1 MKQHHFVQPP
11 GPLGPFASRYRVH
24 LEAQGYRF
32 GVVQHRMTQLSQ
44 LSRWLEANSL
54 AAVELD
60 EAQIVLFTSERR
72 AGGAKTLTKPTSF
85 QLPLSFLRVIGVVPE
100 RATGQGLFDELLARY
115 ARYLAQERGLCPK
128 TVTAHLVAARR
139 FCATFRDRG
148 ELEALGAAGVIS
160 YVMGAKN
167 TFRPRAVEHV
177 VTGLR
182 SFLRYLYLSDTIEVD
197 LVPAVPK
204 LASRRPAPQPPALTE
219 AELSR
224 LLRSCDRRRG
234 QGRRDYALLI
244 SVSRLGLRAGEIAA
258 LSLDDLDWRHGE
270 VVVRGKGNHH
280 ERLPLPCEVGEALA
294 AYLFRG
300 RPSPTVPT
308 RVVFLRSRAPWSPL
322 NLSGVQA
329 VVNRASTRA
338 GLARFGPRRLRHTTA
353 SRMRQAGL
361 SLAEVAQ
368 VMRHH
373 DTRVT
378 TVYVDVEDAALADLA
393 RPWPGSRS

>member
-1 MKQHHFVQPP
+1 M
-11 GPLGPFASRYRVH
+11 
-24 LEAQGYRF
+24 
-32 GVVQHRMTQLSQ
+32 
-44 LSRWLEANSL
+44 
-54 AAVELD
+54 
-60 EAQIVLFTSERR
+60 
-72 AGGAKTLTKPTSF
+72 
-85 QLPLSFLRVIGVVPE
+85 
-100 RATGQGLFDELLARY
+100 
-115 ARYLAQERGLCPK
+115 
-128 TVTAHLVAARR
+128 
-139 FCATFRDRG
+139 
-148 ELEALGAAGVIS
+148 
-160 YVMGAKN
+160 
-167 TFRPRAVEHV
+167 
-177 VTGLR
+177 TGLR
-182 SFLRYLYLSDTIEVD
+182 SFLRYLYLSDTVGVD

-234 QGRRDYALLI
+234 QGRRDYALLMAM
-244 SVSRLGLRAGEIAA
+244 SRLGLRAGEIAA

-280 ERLPLPCEVGEALA
+280 ERLPLPCEVGEAVA

-353 SRMRQAGL
+353 SRMREAGL

-373 DTRVT
+373 DTQVT
-378 TVYVDVEDAALADLA
+378 TVYVDVDDAALAALA